1 MSFSISNTTFN
12 QSGIDTSLAGI
23 TTMVAAIPVVAVA
36 TAYSV
41 NTYIK
46 PPTAN
51 GFIYRCTVAG
61 TTAATAPTYGMTA
74 GGTTVDGTASF
85 LAVIAPYSQIVGAR
99 TVYRISTFQAA
110 FSGTLTWD
118 AKLEGLEF
126 YDCPT
131 SPVVSFNS
139 PAVIT
144 INSVIN
150 GKATYDDALIIR
162 PSVNTI
168 QTELRINSG
177 VTFNLNGARIYLSGI
192 GSSDYQSVYI
202 NKGATI
208 NVTNG
213 WIKSS
218 KNQVRWGESGTG
230 TMLAMNIN
238 GLIAEKIFTTIFG
251 VFGSLNGLAPLNS
264 VTQTVAY
271 GAFTSFTLR
280 DYAPLDTGSFLDNYD
295 IPNLYVVNSL
305 GSGLTYKS
313 GQGPGKWIS
322 LQKEFTLTTLTAAGA
337 SINGAVAYVRDTNNA
352 GRVNIP
358 AIPNQLGDNVYLQAT
373 AGAGVTPTMAL
384 WVMHAQAQ
392 ASYQSIPVRDYRTKT
407 TVAGAD
413 LFDINV
419 WAYGYNYAALNDV
432 AMKGTGILALTSN
445 LIADANV
452 TLTEA
457 NAVTKLASSFTVV
470 GSVLTVTASSTL
482 DDIYDVMKAY
492 KTRNVQAQVEYP
504 TISTQPV
511 TASGTALTTAM
522 TIVVSSGAVLSG
534 GTKFKSITT
543 GGTVG
548 ITGAALSSIT
558 INNAVTQAT
567 PTALTN
573 VTITGSLTYNTAT
586 TAQFTFTGSSL
597 ATVNNSGAGI
607 VTIKKV
613 SSTLTAGT
621 NVVAYNPT
629 YLTFTLNGGR
639 IRVLD
644 NVGVEQYNQTTD
656 GTFELQA
663 AATGTWSYKV
673 VKYGSKVIENTFSI
687 DGTTKA
693 ITPAYIPDTFVVD
706 TSANVAAYTNLQT
719 TQKIYDYYSY
729 YLASAA
735 GILVTKT
742 VSLTASLL
750 GLGAYTLANS
760 IIGITGS
767 VIGINATTISGVDVL
782 TTGNQNGVNPTSPQR
797 ITDSVATLTW
807 VNIILSGGRIRIL
820 NQLGVEQFNTT
831 TDATILLPKASTGTW
846 TYKIVKYGSQPI
858 VGSFSVDGVFKTIAP
873 SYIPDTFVVDTLSN
887 VIAYT
892 SLETSQ
898 KIYDYYSYFLTSATG
913 ILVTKSVTL
922 TATKLDLGA
931 YTLSNSAVSV
941 SGSVIG
947 INVTT
952 VSGLDIVTTGT
963 QSGVFPTYPQ
973 LISDATTISTWLN
986 ITLNGG
992 RIRILNNSGVEQ
1004 FNQTTDN
1011 NILLPA
1017 SSTGVWSYKIV
1028 KYGSQPIFG
1037 TFTTDGRIKVI
1048 SASYIPD
1055 TFVFDTLANV
1065 TAYTSLNTTQK
1076 IYDYYSYSLTS
1087 ATGILVTKSIVLTSA
1102 KLDIGNY
1109 VLSAVA
1115 VGVVGN
1121 VIGIN
1126 TSVISG
1132 VNVVTTSAQVGI
1144 SPTYPQL
1151 ITDSVTTTT
1160 WLNLTL
1166 NNGRIRILDNLG
1178 AEYLN
1183 TTSDGTTLLPYSA
1196 TGVWSYKIV
1205 KYGSQ
1210 PIFGTFNIDGI
1221 IKFISASY
1229 IPDTLVVDTLANVTA
1244 YTALET
1250 VQKIYD
1256 YYSLYLASSTG
1267 ILVTKSV
1274 TLNSTLLNLGAY
1286 AVSNG
1291 ALSISSTSI
1300 GTNSSTVS
1308 GVNVIST
1315 GSIVGL
1321 VPTYPQQLADPTGT
1335 TNWLKT
1341 VLTAGQVY
1349 QDSFNLGFSTVSSTT
1364 LLPTSFGS
1372 AITIY
1377 VTRRGYKKQT
1387 ITVPYTQTLLPTQ
1400 SFNLIPDTNVLDVVT
1415 DLANVDLTSSQLI
1428 YDAFSQ
1434 YQSTVAGISDVYVPT
1449 KTPGAIDFTSKGFR
1463 LFAATD
1469 FSLSPLRIKS
1479 SSLSSD
1485 TYYSQ
1490 QAFTQGTAAL
1500 ANSVLVR
1507 ALNLN
1512 SELVFTPDALTFY
1525 PTSLDRNSG
1534 TNVGVSVTGGIYRF
1548 LHGAVVSGVTLSG
1561 TLYLR
1566 VTVGGLVFFADLPI
1580 VSGANVMDLGVQGQ
1594 LTAISAKLDT
1604 KPSKLE
1610 IGSLVWETPLDAALT
1625 AKKVLNTTAAA
1636 LAGKATGGGTPII
1649 ALRNLSDTANA
1660 IVMAVDVNG
1669 NRSNVVIAP

>member
-1 MSFSISNTTFN
+1 MAFSLSNTTFN

-23 TTMVAAIPVVAVA
+23 TTMVAAIPVVVVA

-41 NTYIK
+41 NTYVK
-46 PPTAN
+46 PPSAN

-61 TTAATAPTYGMTA
+61 TTAATAPAYGMTA

-162 PSVNTI
+162 PSAGTI

-177 VTFNLNGARIYLSGI
+177 VTFNLNGGRIYLSGI

-230 TMLAMNIN
+230 SMLAMNIN

-251 VFGSLNGLAPLNS
+251 VFGGLNGLAPLNS

-280 DYAPLDTGSFLDNYD
+280 DYSPLDTGSFLDNYD

-305 GSGLTYKS
+305 GSGLDYRS
-313 GQGPGKWIS
+313 GKGPAKWIS
-322 LQKEFTLTTLTAAGA
+322 LQKEFTLKTLTAAGA
-337 SINGAVAYVRDTNNA
+337 AINGAVAYVRDTNNG
-352 GRVNIP
+352 GRINIP
-358 AIPNQLGDNVYLQAT
+358 AIPNQLSDNVYLQST
-373 AGAGVTPTMAL
+373 AGAGITPTMAL
-384 WVMHAQAQ
+384 WVMHAEALFG
-392 ASYQSIPVRDYRTKT
+392 YQSTPTRDYRTKT

-413 LFDINV
+413 LFDV
-419 WAYGYNYAALNDV
+419 SVLAYGYVYALLSNV
-432 AMKGTGILALTSN
+432 PMKGAGVLALSSN

-457 NAVTKLASSFTVV
+457 AAVTKLASSFTVA
-470 GSVLTVTASSTL
+470 GNVLTVTTNSTL
-482 DDIYDVMKAY
+482 DDIYDAMKAY
-492 KTRNVQAQVEYP
+492 KTRPVQAQVEYP
-504 TISTQPV
+504 SISAQPV
-511 TASGTALTTAM
+511 TAAGSQLTTAM
-522 TIVVSSGAVLSG
+522 SIVVNAGATLTAG
-534 GTKFKSITT
+534 AKFKTITCAGVTALGTITT
-543 GGTVG
+543 IAIGG
-548 ITGAALSSIT
+548 
-558 INNAVTQAT
+558 NVTQAS
-567 PTALTN
+567 PTDLTG
-573 VTITGSLTYNTAT
+573 VSITGTLTYNAVS
-586 TAQFTFTGSSL
+586 TAQFTFTNSTLG
-597 ATVNNSGAGI
+597 TVTNSGAGI
-607 VTIKKV
+607 VTIRRV
-613 SSTLTAGT
+613 NSNLTTGT
-621 NVVAYNPT
+621 NVVAYIPT
-629 YLTFTLNGGR
+629 TVSFTLSSGR
-639 IRVLD
+639 IRVL
-644 NVGVEQYNQTTD
+644 NHLGVEQFNQTAD
-656 GTFELQA
+656 GTFELPVS
-663 AATGTWSYKV
+663 ATGTWSYKIA
-673 VKYGSKVIENTFSI
+673 KYGNKAIEGTFTV
-687 DGTTKA
+687 DGTTKT
-693 ITPAYIPDTFVVD
+693 IVPAYIPDTFVVD
-706 TSANVAAYTNLQT
+706 TLANVQAYTTLET
-719 TQKIYDYYSY
+719 TQKIYDYYSL
-729 YLASAA
+729 YLASAS
-735 GILVTKT
+735 GIL
-742 VSLTASLL
+742 L
-750 GLGAYTLANS
+750 
-760 IIGITGS
+760 
-767 VIGINATTISGVDVL
+767 
-782 TTGNQNGVNPTSPQR
+782 
-797 ITDSVATLTW
+797 
-807 VNIILSGGRIRIL
+807 
-820 NQLGVEQFNTT
+820 
-831 TDATILLPKASTGTW
+831 
-846 TYKIVKYGSQPI
+846 
-858 VGSFSVDGVFKTIAP
+858 
-873 SYIPDTFVVDTLSN
+873 
-887 VIAYT
+887 
-892 SLETSQ
+892 
-898 KIYDYYSYFLTSATG
+898 
-913 ILVTKSVTL
+913 TKSV
-922 TATKLDLGA
+922 
-931 YTLSNSAVSV
+931 
-941 SGSVIG
+941 
-947 INVTT
+947 
-952 VSGLDIVTTGT
+952 
-963 QSGVFPTYPQ
+963 
-973 LISDATTISTWLN
+973 
-986 ITLNGG
+986 
-992 RIRILNNSGVEQ
+992 
-1004 FNQTTDN
+1004 
-1011 NILLPA
+1011 
-1017 SSTGVWSYKIV
+1017 
-1028 KYGSQPIFG
+1028 
-1037 TFTTDGRIKVI
+1037 
-1048 SASYIPD
+1048 
-1055 TFVFDTLANV
+1055 
-1065 TAYTSLNTTQK
+1065 
-1076 IYDYYSYSLTS
+1076 
-1087 ATGILVTKSIVLTSA
+1087 VLTSA
-1102 KLDIGNY
+1102 KLDIGSY
-1109 VLSAVA
+1109 ALSVIA

-1126 TSVISG
+1126 ASVISG
-1132 VNVVTTSAQVGI
+1132 VNLVTTSAQVGI

-1151 ITDSVTTTT
+1151 ITDAATTTT

-1166 NNGRIRILDNLG
+1166 NNGRIRILDSLS
-1178 AEYLN
+1178 AEYMN
-1183 TTSDGTTLLPYSA
+1183 TVSDGTTLLPYSA
-1196 TGVWSYKIV
+1196 TGTWSYKIV

-1210 PIFGTFNIDGI
+1210 PIFGTFSVDGI

-1267 ILVTKSV
+1267 ILITKSV

-1291 ALSISSTSI
+1291 ALSVSSTSI

-1308 GVNVIST
+1308 GVNVTST
-1315 GSIVGL
+1315 GNITGL
-1321 VPTYPQQLADPTGT
+1321 IPIYPQQLADPTGT

-1349 QDSFNLGFSTVSSTT
+1349 QDSFNFGFSTVSSTT

-1372 AITIY
+1372 ALTIY

-1387 ITVPYTQTLLPTQ
+1387 ITVPYTQTLLPVQ

-1415 DLANVDLTSSQLI
+1415 DLASADLTSSQLI

-1434 YQSTVAGISDVYVPT
+1434 YQSTVAGISDVYVPI

-1469 FSLSPLRIKS
+1469 FSLSPLRLKS
-1479 SSLSSD
+1479 SNLSSD

-1490 QAFTQGTAAL
+1490 QAITQGSATL
-1500 ANSVLVR
+1500 ANSVLIR
-1507 ALNLN
+1507 ASNLN

-1525 PTSLDRNSG
+1525 PTATDRDSG
-1534 TNVGVSVTGGIYRF
+1534 NNAGATVTGGVYRF
-1548 LHGAVVSGVTLSG
+1548 LYGSVVSGVNLSG
-1561 TLYLR
+1561 TIYLR
-1566 VTVGGLVFFADLPI
+1566 VTVGGLIFFADLPI
-1580 VSGANVMDLGVQGQ
+1580 TSGANVMDLGVQGQ

-1604 KPSKLE
+1604 KPSKAE
-1610 IGSLVWETPLDAALT
+1610 IGSLVWETPLDTTLT

-1636 LAGKATGGGTPII
+1636 LAGKATGGGTSVI